1 MSVRVYVY
9 LVLISQVQ
17 ARSSIVGNVVPALD
31 ARQVFKRTFKV
42 LINEDYSINAD
53 IGRYQSLLEHVLSKV
68 DFSVDTGI
76 YMLPSNLSLNIGKMV
91 GYSTKIFIKNNGMKT
106 CSNKDINK
114 VTAYQGRGCG
124 LCCS

>member
-17 ARSSIVGNVVPALD
+17 ARSSIVGNVVPALN
-31 ARQVFKRTFKV
+31 ARQVFKSTFKV

-53 IGRYQSLLEHVLSKV
+53 IDMYQSLLEHVLSKV

-91 GYSTKIFIKNNGMKT
+91 GYSTKIFIKNTGMKT
-106 CSNKDINK
+106 GSNKDINK
-114 VTAYQGRGCG
+114 VAAYQGRGCG
-124 LCCS
+124 LCCP